1 MPQQNFTTSTV
12 HKKLNTPPSQTAH
25 IAAVHKKENSLQ
37 CASAKSDRIILNIGT
52 VSTAVL
58 PPIVVPGMDP
68 AMAAVLAMMQQNQA
82 AQLQAMRDD
91 MERKER
97 RAERRAKI
105 QAEENA
111 AAMRLMFNQIAN
123 IAKTKVEKL
132 AEGFPF
138 LSLPQIQDNPDEP
151 ILTESKVDNS
161 LEIPAKSNLTEPTIN
176 NVKISNSKEI
186 NSQKELV
193 ISGSEPSTVLEKEQL
208 VTTGSESASEASKEG
223 CLIEDCNSDKEPVIS
238 TGIEP
243 DVNYDI
249 EHDTT
254 LTRLN
259 AEKQLCTNKET
270 TKLTCEVLTKAAE
283 LNKASINP
291 VLEKSILKEEDFITK
306 HIEQIRSK
314 NQDQD
319 DVCLSKVSYNSSTRN
334 KRKKITNSVFC
345 EQVANKKLKTCDNN
359 NSEYNKTSLNDQES
373 PSRIENPDKDNQLKS
388 QQQTCTNNSL
398 IQIKVKM
405 YQMQKHKKDT
415 NPK

>member
-1 MPQQNFTTSTV
+1 
-12 HKKLNTPPSQTAH
+12 
-25 IAAVHKKENSLQ
+25 
-37 CASAKSDRIILNIGT
+37 
-52 VSTAVL
+52 
-58 PPIVVPGMDP
+58 MDP

-111 AAMRLMFNQIAN
+111 AAMRLMINQIAN
-123 IAKTKVEKL
+123 IANSKAEKSREEL
-132 AEGFPF
+132 
-138 LSLPQIQDNPDEP
+138 LN
-151 ILTESKVDNS
+151 
-161 LEIPAKSNLTEPTIN
+161 AKSNLTEPTIN

-193 ISGSEPSTVLEKEQL
+193 ISGSEPSTVLEKEQP
-208 VTTGSESASEASKEG
+208 VTTGSESASEASKER
-223 CLIEDCNSDKEPVIS
+223 CLIEDCNSDKEPDIS
-238 TGIEP
+238 TDIEP

-270 TKLTCEVLTKAAE
+270 TKLTCEGLTKAAE

-319 DVCLSKVSYNSSTRN
+319 DVSPSKVSDNSSTKN

-373 PSRIENPDKDNQLKS
+373 PSRIENPDKDNHLKS

-405 YQMQKHKKDT
+405 YQTKKHKKDT
-415 NPK
+415 NHSAPKTKKYIITVKACNSKMYYIQITISNISMHYS